1 MTNSRKISFIVWLL
15 IVSFADIAAAMTV
28 YMNDESE
35 IEAQSAWKDG
45 ERVYVRTD
53 TDLSLDFPASEVN
66 VRKSG
71 IPNDPQERPA
81 KVDKGA
87 KTPTLSRSGSIMD
100 ELIEVAGHRRDFNDM
115 FGRSGRS
122 EIDQLFADSF
132 TPALAEKSFK
142 RSLAQRL
149 DNRDLDVVLAWYKS
163 PVGRK
168 VVEADSVWDFNRQ
181 EKAASYA
188 GRDSVPGFKER
199 MSLIGQIVKI
209 TGAAEME
216 TRMTQ
221 NIMHKMIDAI
231 PPDYEDAKEIKKRIQ
246 DEIPT
251 LEMNR
256 GKNIQNWA
264 YTYRDLS
271 THELRDYLK
280 FLRSATGK
288 KYLAAVSVA
297 TAEIFKK
304 VAMNVEKDFRK
315 SLRR

>member
-15 IVSFADIAAAMTV
+15 IVSFANIAAAMTV

-35 IEAQSAWKDG
+35 IQAHSAWVEG
-45 ERVYVRTD
+45 ERVYILAD
-53 TDLSLDFPASEVN
+53 TELTLDFPVSEVN
-66 VRKSG
+66 VRKSR
-71 IPNDPQERPA
+71 IANDPREMLA
-81 KVDKGA
+81 KVDTGA
-87 KTPTLSRSGSIMD
+87 KTPTLSRSGGIMD

-115 FGRSGRS
+115 FGRSGRG
-122 EIDQLFADSF
+122 EIDQLFADTF
-132 TPALAEKSFK
+132 TPTLAEKSFK
-142 RSLAQRL
+142 RSLSRTL
-149 DNRDLDVVLAWYKS
+149 DNRDLNVVLAWYKS

-188 GRDSVPGFKER
+188 GRDSVPGLKER

-216 TRMTQ
+216 TRMTRD
-221 NIMHKMIDAI
+221 IMHKMIDAI
-231 PPDYEDAKEIKKRIQ
+231 PPDYEDAKEIKKRLQ

-271 THELRDYLK
+271 TNELRDYLR

-288 KYLAAVSVA
+288 KYLAAVRVA